1 MKRILLFCLF
11 PLFMVSCLPK
21 QGVMTNNLPPNRPA
35 PNKPGSTRPIERA
48 PNAPSGA
55 KSVTAIA
62 YIEQYKGIAIQEMN
76 QYGIPA
82 SIKLAQAL
90 LESGNGNSSLARQ
103 GNNHFG
109 IKCSSGWSGKK
120 MFKDDDAINDCFRVY
135 SRPEESFRDHSE
147 FLLRKRYEALFDLDK
162 NDYVGW
168 AQGLKRA
175 GYATNPRYPE
185 LLISLIERYQ
195 LSQYDAPESR
205 REKVVREEKVHK
217 EIRQNIPNDAKDAIA
232 KPPVTLKIHEVK
244 KGETLFAISSKYG
257 LSVEN
262 LKSLNNIKSDSVA
275 VGQLLLVSNQ

>member
-1 MKRILLFCLF
+1 M
-11 PLFMVSCLPK
+11 SK
-21 QGVMTNNLPPNRPA
+21 QRVMSNPSPNRPT
-35 PNKPGSTRPIERA
+35 STRPTERLPTA
-48 PNAPSGA
+48 PVAVKNS
-55 KSVTAIA
+55 TASA

-90 LESGNGNSSLARQ
+90 LESGNGSSNLARE

-120 MFKDDDAINDCFRVY
+120 MYKDDDAVNDCFRVY
-135 SRPEESFRDHSE
+135 GRPEESFRDHSE

-168 AQGLKRA
+168 ARGLKKA

-195 LSQYDAPESR
+195 LSQYDAPESK
-205 REKVVREEKVHK
+205 REKIVREEKVHK
-217 EIRQNIPNDAKDAIA
+217 EIVKNIPNDAKDAVA
-232 KPPVTLKIHEVK
+232 KPPVTLVIHEVRN
-244 KGETLFAISSKYG
+244 GETLYAISSKYG

-262 LKSLNNIKSDSVA
+262 LKTLNSIKGDNLA
-275 VGQLLLVSNQ
+275 VGQLLLVSN